1 MSIVCAGNVETGKAC
16 TAPAKDF
23 GGIRKYCGRHHAI
36 GLRSDAAYRATAAT
50 AAATA
55 ATAATATTAA
65 TDRANLRIAENARF
79 LANLGRLSSAVR
91 RRCCSHL
98 LGAWHTLNIPTFDIP
113 VGFTIVCFSDPR
125 EPAYQ
130 PVLRAMAAIYV
141 QKRNHPRFD
150 NYSEI
155 PLEERGEALHVLHEA
170 IAPFGLD
177 PREIV
182 RVLREHRAFVEELV
196 VRARLNAIAAA
207 PVAEVVRDP
216 EGGIDLRAFAADT
229 QSVHRSS
236 VQNAAVRAIAVI
248 LRHPVADDQRTIQ
261 EISHD
266 FATRIAFQGSETQTS
281 EMLHRRVVSEI
292 TRDYN
297 LTSAFEHTYAE
308 VLDHVWA
315 FIRNHKEKQQLV
327 VRLAQEVGE
336 GIGMCSNGKMARL
349 LNVLQGYDETLVAAP
364 SREAFQSAIARLMSN
379 PIGTREATARA
390 LFTEYQIPAEE
401 HAVWLEPLLEA

>member
-36 GLRSDAAYRATAAT
+36 GLRSDAAYRAAIS
-50 AAATA
+50 
-55 ATAATATTAA
+55 A
-65 TDRANLRIAENARF
+65 TDPASLKIAENARF
-79 LANLGRLSSAVR
+79 LANLGRLSSAER
-91 RRCCSHL
+91 RRFCGHL

-113 VGFTIVCFSDPR
+113 IGFTLVCFSDPSH
-125 EPAYQ
+125 PAYQ

-141 QKRNHPRFD
+141 QKTNHPRFD
-150 NYSEI
+150 NYAEI

-182 RVLREHRAFVEELV
+182 RVLHEHHAIVEERV
-196 VRARLNAIAAA
+196 VRARLNAVAAVEA
-207 PVAEVVRDP
+207 VAAVAEVVRDP

-236 VQNAAVRAIAVI
+236 VQNAAVRGIAVI
-248 LRHPVADDQRTIQ
+248 LRYPVADDQRTIQ
-261 EISHD
+261 EISHN
-266 FATRIAFQGSETQTS
+266 FATYIAFQGSATHTPAL
-281 EMLHRRVVSEI
+281 LHRRVVHEI
-292 TRDYN
+292 TQDYN
-297 LTSAFEHTYAE
+297 LTSAFAHTYAE

-315 FIRNHKEKQQLV
+315 FIRNHKEKPELV
-327 VRLAQEVGE
+327 VRLAQEISE
-336 GIGMCSNGKMARL
+336 GIGMCSNGKMSRL
-349 LNVLQGYDETLVAAP
+349 LNVVQGYDETLVAAP
-364 SREAFQSAIARLMSN
+364 PREVFQSAIARLMSN
-379 PIGTREATARA
+379 PIGTREAAARA
-390 LFTEYQIPAEE
+390 LFAEYQIPAEE

>member
-1 MSIVCAGNVETGKAC
+1 MSIICSGNVETGKAC

-36 GLRSDAAYRATAAT
+36 GLRSDAAYRATIS
-50 AAATA
+50 
-55 ATAATATTAA
+55 A
-65 TDRANLRIAENARF
+65 TDPASLKIAENARF
-79 LANLGRLSSAVR
+79 LANLGRLSSAER
-91 RRCCSHL
+91 RRFCGHL

-113 VGFTIVCFSDPR
+113 IGFTLVCFSNPSH
-125 EPAYQ
+125 PAYQ

-141 QKRNHPRFD
+141 QKTNHPRFG
-150 NYSEI
+150 NYAEI
-155 PLEERGEALHVLHEA
+155 PLAERGEALHVLHEA

-182 RVLREHRAFVEELV
+182 RVLHEQHAIVEERV
-196 VRARLNAIAAA
+196 VRARLHAFAAA
-207 PVAEVVRDP
+207 QVVRDP

-261 EISHD
+261 EISHN
-266 FATRIAFQGSETQTS
+266 FATRIDFQASATQTS
-281 EMLHRRVVSEI
+281 EMLNRRVVREM
-292 TRDYN
+292 TQDYN

-315 FIRNHKEKQQLV
+315 FIRAHKEKPELV
-327 VRLAQEVGE
+327 VRLAQEISE
-336 GIGMCSNGKMARL
+336 GIGMCSNGKMSRL
-349 LNVLQGYDETLVAAP
+349 LNVVQGYDESLVAAP
-364 SREAFQSAIARLMSN
+364 PREAFQSAIARLMSN
-379 PIGTREATARA
+379 PIGTREAAARA

-401 HAVWLEPLLEA
+401 HAVWLEPLLEQYDL

>member
-1 MSIVCAGNVETGKAC
+1 
-16 TAPAKDF
+16 
-23 GGIRKYCGRHHAI
+23 
-36 GLRSDAAYRATAAT
+36 
-50 AAATA
+50 
-55 ATAATATTAA
+55 
-65 TDRANLRIAENARF
+65 
-79 LANLGRLSSAVR
+79 
-91 RRCCSHL
+91 
-98 LGAWHTLNIPTFDIP
+98 
-113 VGFTIVCFSDPR
+113 
-125 EPAYQ
+125 
-130 PVLRAMAAIYV
+130 MAAIYV

-150 NYSEI
+150 NYAEI

-182 RVLREHRAFVEELV
+182 RVLHEQHAFVEELV

-261 EISHD
+261 EISHN
-266 FATRIAFQGSETQTS
+266 FATRIDFQASATQTS
-281 EMLHRRVVSEI
+281 EMLHRRVVREM
-292 TRDYN
+292 TQDYN

-364 SREAFQSAIARLMSN
+364 PREAFQSAIARLMSN
-379 PIGTREATARA
+379 PIGTREAAARA
-390 LFTEYQIPAEE
+390 LFAEYQIPTEE